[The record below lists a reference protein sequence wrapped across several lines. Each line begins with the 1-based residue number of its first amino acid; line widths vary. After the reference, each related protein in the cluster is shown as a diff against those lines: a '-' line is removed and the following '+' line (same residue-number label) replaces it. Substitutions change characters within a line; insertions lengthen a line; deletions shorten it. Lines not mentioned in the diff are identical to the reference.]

1 MLEHNG
7 LEPTPL
13 DPESSA
19 LTIEDRWK
27 TRQAT
32 SGIEISL
39 TDPAHC
45 LNALS
50 IIPADQATSFSIPA
64 FSWLGAV
71 QKTASKKIIN
81 KFRLSSKLTEHLE
94 KVIVSHSNV

>member
-64 FSWLGAV
+64 FSWLGRSAENGE
-71 QKTASKKIIN
+71 QKNN
-81 KFRLSSKLTEHLE
+81 K
-94 KVIVSHSNV
+94 